1 VRLGL
6 PEPLTIILTGAGAP
20 GVRGTLF
27 SLRRNPDQHG
37 VRIVGV
43 DTNARAVGRHLVD
56 SFHVVPSPEH
66 ASYVNAIREIAEE
79 VHAHVILPQTT
90 REVATL
96 SRHKKGLIGRDVLVA
111 VGDEEAVE
119 HANNKWAVAQACE
132 AAGLPAPRAE
142 LAMTREG
149 FLAAVEALGYP
160 ASPVVAKLPSS
171 NGMRGV
177 RVIREQGWDAR
188 RFVEEKPSG
197 LEIDLETFTE
207 MLSDGADAWPT
218 LLVTEYLP
226 GSEYSVDVF
235 RGVGGAKAVA
245 RLRQVI
251 RSGITFDAQVVPG
264 SQLEEMSVK
273 LAEQLDLTYAFGF
286 QWKEDANGTPRIL
299 ECNPRVQGTMVVS
312 TLAGVNVVWLA
323 IREALGAMPTE
334 SELHAMVPA
343 AIEFQRFWGGVV
355 MGDDGPLEI

>member
-1 VRLGL
+1 VRTGL
-6 PEPLTIILTGAGAP
+6 REPLTIILTGAGAP

-27 SLRRNPDQHG
+27 SLRRNPDQHQ

-56 SFHVVPSPEH
+56 SFQVVPAPEQ
-66 ASYVNAIREIAEE
+66 ASYVKALQEIAEK
-79 VHAHVILPQTT
+79 VDADVILPQTT
-90 REVATL
+90 REVAVL
-96 SRHKKGLIGRDVLVA
+96 SRHKKELIRLGVPVA
-111 VGDEEAVE
+111 VGDEEAVQNG
-119 HANNKWAVAQACE
+119 NNKWAVAQACE

-142 LAMTREG
+142 LAITRKE

-177 RVIREQGWDAR
+177 RVIRQQGWDMR

-207 MLSDGADAWPT
+207 MVSKGADVWPT

-235 RGVGGAKAVA
+235 RGAGGAKAVA

-251 RSGITFDAQVVPG
+251 RSGITFDAQVLPG
-264 SQLEEMSVK
+264 SQLEGMSIK
-273 LAEQLDLTYAFGF
+273 LAEQLDMTYAFGF
-286 QWKEDANGTPRIL
+286 QWKEDASGAPRIL

-323 IREALGAMPTE
+323 IREALGAIPTE
-334 SELHAMVPA
+334 SQLDAMVPM

-355 MGDDGPLEI
+355 MDDGSPLEI